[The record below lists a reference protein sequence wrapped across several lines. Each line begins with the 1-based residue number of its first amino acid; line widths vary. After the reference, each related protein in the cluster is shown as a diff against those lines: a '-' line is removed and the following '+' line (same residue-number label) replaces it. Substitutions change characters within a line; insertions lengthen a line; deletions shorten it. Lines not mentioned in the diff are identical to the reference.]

1 MTNWDLIRTQYEILG
16 KDVKE
21 LCEVHHVSSDI
32 LESAIE
38 QGQWDNHGPIGL
50 DSGGRYVVQRDS
62 KKPAADDKVVGDDIP
77 LSDNGSMAESEEA
90 VEDSELDKLNAEA
103 ALLHARH
110 QTGLIPKYIEI
121 ETVFLA
127 RLKIKAGEFE
137 EASEAK
143 QIADT
148 LAIIKPSIM
157 KQADAKSAKIAEGGL
172 GGRIMVLN
180 QFPVPQ
186 PGDENYIA
194 PNAVI
199 VGDAAKQGIDSE
211 FTTVEVDMDMP
222 DIGEMN

>member
-21 LCEVHHVSSDI
+21 LCEVHHVSSGI

-38 QGQWDNHGPIGL
+38 QGGW
-50 DSGGRYVVQRDS
+50 SVQTTT
-62 KKPAADDKVVGDDIP
+62 PAASP
-77 LSDNGSMAESEEA
+77 NGSKA
-90 VEDSELDKLNAEA
+90 VVPDEVPVEGDSELDKLNAEA
-103 ALLHARH
+103 TLLHARH
-110 QTGLIPKYIEI
+110 QNTLMPKYIEI

-127 RLKIKAGEFE
+127 RLKIKAGTFE
-137 EASEAK
+137 EAGEAK

-172 GGRIMVLN
+172 CGRIMVVN

-186 PGDENYIA
+186 PGDDNYIA

-199 VGDAAKQGIDSE
+199 VGPEAKKGIDSD
-211 FTTVEVDMDMP
+211 FTTIEIDIPNKEDM
-222 DIGEMN
+222 N